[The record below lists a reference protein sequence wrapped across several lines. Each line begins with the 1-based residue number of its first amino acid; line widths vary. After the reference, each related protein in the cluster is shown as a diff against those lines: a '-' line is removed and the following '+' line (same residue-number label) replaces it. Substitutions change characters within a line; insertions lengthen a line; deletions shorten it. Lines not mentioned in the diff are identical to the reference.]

1 MRKEPNEIEELKAE
15 LAVKT
20 KKLEE
25 LSKTLDEQV
34 KERTKELE
42 DSRKALMNILED
54 VQEAQK
60 TAEEE
65 KNKTLAVINNF
76 ADGLLVFDEEDK
88 LSLINSQ
95 AEIFLEIEAKEV
107 INKSFL
113 ELSNFPRIQPL
124 AKLLMKK
131 NKEIFRKE
139 LILKKDL
146 ILEVST
152 VSIERLGILVIL
164 HDVTREKNIERMK
177 SDFVSLSAHQLRTP
191 LSGIKWSLNMILKGD
206 FGKITKEQ
214 KDILE
219 KAYFTNERMV
229 ALIGGLLDV
238 TKIEEG
244 RFLYK
249 LTKEN
254 IVKIIERVIDF
265 LERIVQKQ
273 KIKIEFSTE
282 EDIPKVKIDK
292 EKISFCIQNLI
303 ENAITY
309 SNLQEKVTILLKY
322 DKTKN
327 QIFFSVK
334 DTGIGIPEEEQKKIF
349 TKFFRGTL
357 AIKKEPMGSGLG
369 LFVTKNII
377 EAHQGKIWFESEEG
391 KGSTFYFTLPIK

>member
-65 KNKTLAVINNF
+65 RNKTLAVINNF

>member
-1 MRKEPNEIEELKAE
+1 MTKEIKELKAE

-34 KERTKELE
+34 ERRTKELE